1 MDITDLLSSIL
12 GGPQSTPQTRQ
23 PQPQPQQGGLG
34 SLAKL
39 AIPLI
44 LMALYR
50 NASSRKKGESLTN
63 ALRDHEKSPAEQIS
77 TDIFGKI
84 QKADTVDGGKILGH
98 VLGKDHD
105 VIAGQI
111 AAQAGVSI
119 DQAKSM
125 MGSLAPLIMEML
137 AEKTK
142 GNRTP
147 DSVRDTVRD
156 QLQKVDQTD
165 GLPGLPDI
173 FRDMLAQKKPAP
185 KQQEQAGGGLGG
197 LLKDLMGGQEA
208 ADEDDEPGLLESL
221 GGVGG
226 ITDILG
232 KLIR

>member
-1 MDITDLLSSIL
+1 MDITDLLSSLL
-12 GGPQSTPQTRQ
+12 GGAMGAPQTRQ
-23 PQPQPQQGGLG
+23 RQQPQASGMG

-39 AIPLI
+39 AIPMI

-50 NASSRKKGESLTN
+50 NASSKKKAESLTN

-77 TDIFGKI
+77 GDIFGKL
-84 QKADTVDGGKILGH
+84 QKADTVDGSKILGH

-105 VIAGQI
+105 AIAAQI

-119 DQAKSM
+119 TEAKSM

-142 GNRTP
+142 NNRTP
-147 DSVRDTVRD
+147 DAVRDTVRD
-156 QLQKVDQTD
+156 QLQKVDKVE
-165 GLPGLPDI
+165 GMPGLPDI
-173 FRDMLAQKKPAP
+173 FRDMLAQQQAP
-185 KQQEQAGGGLGG
+185 QRQQPQEGGIGG
-197 LLKDLMGGQEA
+197 LLKDLLGGAQE
-208 ADEDDEPGLLESL
+208 EEPEEEPSLLDSL

-232 KLIR
+232 KLLR